1 MSWMKSL
8 YDTYEN
14 AARIKNIY
22 NSNDLLK
29 IAHSRQ
35 NAQIEIIINKDG
47 NFVDAQFVP
56 IDEADTVIP
65 VTESSA
71 SRSSGSAPHPLCD
84 RLKYVAGDY
93 KKYTGIDNTKHH
105 EEYMKSLERWVQS
118 PYTSPKSKQYMNI

>member
-1 MSWMKSL
+1 MYKRQL

-14 AARIKNIY
+14 ATKIKNIR

-71 SRSSGSAPHPLCD
+71 SRSSCL
-84 RLKYVAGDY
+84 L
-93 KKYTGIDNTKHH
+93 
-105 EEYMKSLERWVQS
+105 
-118 PYTSPKSKQYMNI
+118 YTSRCV